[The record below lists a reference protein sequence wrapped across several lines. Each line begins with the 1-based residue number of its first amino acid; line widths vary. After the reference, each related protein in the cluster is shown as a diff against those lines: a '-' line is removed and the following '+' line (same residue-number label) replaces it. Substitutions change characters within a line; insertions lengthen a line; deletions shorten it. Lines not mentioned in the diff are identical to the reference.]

1 MANNNDFSILLKS
14 VLDKSG
20 INTELKQ
27 IQEIVNKHSI
37 DIIPSLKSASLRNQM
52 KEVSKSIANDFNKTF
67 GTNLTGN
74 DVYKAYL
81 NQVKQVTKEQERLNA
96 LQKKT
101 SLSEQQ
107 RYYQKIIENNKTIYS
122 LKNKLLSA
130 DEKQTLEI
138 NKQLKALEQRNVYNR
153 SQLDKKGLTD
163 NSWERIMNN
172 SKIALENQYKIN
184 QAKIQDIENTRTIS
198 NIQKQAIEIQ
208 RSIGNGTYN
217 TQISQL
223 QAQFKNLGLTQT
235 EVTQKMTAVKTAYQ
249 NLTTT
254 GISSEEL
261 VKRQQLF
268 NNELLKTSNHLKVLK
283 IEMKDYANSAS
294 QFKLS
299 TQIENWLTKNTAAT
313 KAAKIE
319 LSSYIKEL
327 NSGQITAK
335 RFDEISMAFT
345 RIDTNMRSMGKLGKS
360 FTQTLVEGMKKF
372 SYWTSSTF
380 LLMKAFHE
388 IKQGITNVI
397 ALDTALV
404 DLKKT
409 ATMTNTELEEFYKS
423 SNIVAKQMG
432 VTTQEIINQAS
443 AWSRLGYSS
452 AESAT
457 EMAKY
462 SSMFATISPG
472 MNIDNA
478 TNGLVSIMKAFKIA
492 TDDVLDGIMS
502 KINIIGN
509 TQALS
514 NSDIIDFLTRSS
526 SAMAEAN
533 NSLEETIAL
542 GTAAVEITRD
552 ATSVGNMLKTVSM
565 RIRGYDEET
574 ESYSENLENLS
585 GVIANL
591 TKTTSSPGGISLF
604 TDDTKK
610 TYKSTY
616 QILKDISEIYNEL
629 DDKTQAQL
637 LEALAGKRQGQAVA
651 AIISNFDAAEKS
663 IQSMSQSTGNAEAEM
678 SVVMDSLE
686 YKLNK
691 LSQTG
696 VGISQNL
703 FQREDL
709 KNAVDGLTKVGEVLD
724 FLTNKLGLFGTTMA
738 TLGIIGG
745 IKNVGR
751 TKVSVLI

>member
-96 LQKKT
+96 LQKKN

-397 ALDTALV
+397 ALDTALI